1 MAKSGRY
8 PSYTTC
14 VARALSAST
23 EPLSIDALLL
33 TVSRERPL
41 GKGARHEIYRAIR
54 KLYQAVPVAPSQ
66 FGWLSHLLQHTTFR
80 HQLSAEEAR
89 RGYLLL
95 DELEHAVFF
104 PQFFQDQRA
113 DVRRITVEL
122 MGGPVLAAEL
132 AVERKIWSLRLGVK
146 FAEWIDELGGQ
157 SHDDILILVQNAVE
171 GRYMMRL
178 QPRESRDETA
188 IREQNIRLARAAE
201 ELVASSRRTDKVM
214 PVWELAALLIGRNL
228 YRSPIPPD
236 DLHMVLHQY
245 SALHLSEDGS
255 GYVLDLRGATKKK
268 KMAALRNPTGP
279 NRRASDPVEDTL
291 ADFDTALPA
300 SESKD
305 NDPVAWLKD
314 GKRYFDMES
323 EEDICPDYESYLE
336 AHRMSET
343 TEEALSHSD
352 YHLLEAEL
360 EMLLGLEQEFGYLLP
375 EQSQR
380 VDDLAERLF
389 IDLESFRSEIE
400 DYEDDKDDG
409 PDGSDDGAWFWKN

>member
-66 FGWLSHLLQHTTFR
+66 FGWLSHLLQHSTFR

-132 AVERKIWSLRLGVK
+132 AVERKIWSLRLGVE

-178 QPRESRDETA
+178 QPRESRDEAA

-245 SALHLSEDGS
+245 SALRLSEDGS
-255 GYVLDLRGATKKK
+255 GYVLDSRGATKKK
-268 KMAALRNPTGP
+268 KMVALRNPTSP
-279 NRRASDPVEDTL
+279 NRRASDPSGDTL
-291 ADFDTALPA
+291 ADFDTAFST
-300 SESKD
+300 SELKD
-305 NDPVAWLKD
+305 NDPAAWLED
-314 GKRYFDMES
+314 DKRFFDMEN
-323 EEDICPDYESYLE
+323 EEDTCPDYESYLE
-336 AHRMSET
+336 AHRMSEG

-400 DYEDDKDDG
+400 DYEDDEDDG
-409 PDGSDDGAWFWKN
+409 LDGSDDGAWFWKN